1 MKHIKKTI
9 VGKGGFLI
17 IGDSKKIIEEMN
29 KNVISKE
36 TLEKWKEETKMF
48 RKE

>member
-9 VGKGGFLI
+9 VGRNGFI
-17 IGDSKKIIEEMN
+17 IVGDSKKIIEEMN

>member
-9 VGKGGFLI
+9 ISGCSWI
-17 IGDSKKIIEEMN
+17 IVGDSKKIIEEMN